1 MAETTMRAAYEAELA
16 TINGRIA
23 EIDGRIERDRADR
36 RKAVARRDAIGRLLG
51 QYDRTMARIDGLDGQ
66 EETAE

>member
-1 MAETTMRAAYEAELA
+1 MRAAYEAELA

-51 QYDRTMARIDGLDGQ
+51 QYDRTMARIDGQ